1 MEDRK
6 DRSYFVAATAVSP
19 DLKPTF
25 SYRLQQQIVG
35 SECIDTAWNE
45 GFFILLLKKRSISRN
60 GQLSGTPRVS
70 PWGRSAIA
78 SRPDRRK
85 SKGDDG
91 LTLHVLDPI
100 LGSCS
105 PEN

>member
-45 GFFILLLKKRSISRN
+45 RFFYPFTQKVVYFKKWTIIRN
-60 GQLSGTPRVS
+60 S
-70 PWGRSAIA
+70 
-78 SRPDRRK
+78 
-85 SKGDDG
+85 
-91 LTLHVLDPI
+91 
-100 LGSCS
+100 
-105 PEN
+105 